1 MHKLSCHTRLV
12 LRISRLCVGVNTHT
26 LHTKIFIKV
35 IQSKILKKHK
45 LCCHTR
51 LVLLIPALCVGVNPH
66 TLHTKIFIKEI
77 QSKILKKHKLSCHTR
92 VILLMPQPCA
102 YNYQG
107 PVFLAD
113 VYIFHASFFRSVVRS
128 NLKFLMT
135 LYHKYLKLI
144 LTKRILDT
152 PAKPGSIIAIRFLR
166 ELSIYVHKDF
176 VEICRC

>member
-1 MHKLSCHTRLV
+1 MPQ
-12 LRISRLCVGVNTHT
+12 LCTYDDQGPVSLPDIH
-26 LHTKIFIKV
+26 IF
-35 IQSKILKKHK
+35 Q
-45 LCCHTR
+45 
-51 LVLLIPALCVGVNPH
+51 VGVNPH

>member
-12 LRISRLCVGVNTHT
+12 LRIPRLCVGVNT
-26 LHTKIFIKV
+26 
-35 IQSKILKKHK
+35 
-45 LCCHTR
+45 
-51 LVLLIPALCVGVNPH
+51 H

-107 PVFLAD
+107 LVFLAD

-144 LTKRILDT
+144 LTKSILDT

-166 ELSIYVHKDF
+166 ELSIYVYKDF
-176 VEICRC
+176 VEICRYWYKVILHFTAGEKNFWSAGHPHSLPINDVWAIGKIF